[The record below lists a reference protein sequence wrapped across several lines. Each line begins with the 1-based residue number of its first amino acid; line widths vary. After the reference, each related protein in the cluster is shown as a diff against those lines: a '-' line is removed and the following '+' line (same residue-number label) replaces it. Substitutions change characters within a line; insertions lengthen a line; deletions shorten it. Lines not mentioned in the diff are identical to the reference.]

1 MAQMHEQLRAQAEDS
16 AQWLDKRIHEI
27 DGEDGKIRLFVYQAK
42 NREENVPAML
52 WIHGGGY
59 ISGDANDLAAE
70 SYAQHCACTFVS
82 VEYRL
87 APEHLCLANYTFMW

>member
-1 MAQMHEQLRAQAEDS
+1 
-16 AQWLDKRIHEI
+16 
-27 DGEDGKIRLFVYQAK
+27 
-42 NREENVPAML
+42 ML